1 MPGPRA
7 GGPVVAA
14 GSRRGRESGRTSP
27 AAGPEARGRPRTR
40 QPGVAATPVCAVPH
54 PSPRRRPG
62 PVRQSRR
69 AGPRDSRRDSRRLGP
84 GGRRTAPASRGRRSD
99 TGPTASWADWAIH
112 GPGVACLRTRAF
124 RMRPGERT
132 PAGRGGR
139 TVRVP
144 GSGEVR
150 ALSARREDPDGP
162 TSVFSPVTLN
172 DGLAKRFHA
181 QKRRGLKPCYAVC
194 PPTRAGANHSSSLS
208 QFFGFAARE
217 TIQNQFGEEVEEGSL
232 AIAPYTESDVSLYLP
247 NRLTCLTFSSL
258 ILHTNDSGDGVSQW
272 VSLPKWLTWESI
284 NSH

>member
-40 QPGVAATPVCAVPH
+40 RPGVAATPVCAVPH

-144 GSGEVR
+144 GYGEVR

-162 TSVFSPVTLN
+162 TSAFSPVTLN
-172 DGLAKRFHA
+172 DGLAKRF
-181 QKRRGLKPCYAVC
+181 Q
-194 PPTRAGANHSSSLS
+194 
-208 QFFGFAARE
+208 
-217 TIQNQFGEEVEEGSL
+217 SL
-232 AIAPYTESDVSLYLP
+232 ARTRSPSRTAPGIATDGSGKARTKRNAAWAIVRLGFTRKESRSATALRP
-247 NRLTCLTFSSL
+247 A
-258 ILHTNDSGDGVSQW
+258 IIDGGQ
-272 VSLPKWLTWESI
+272 
-284 NSH
+284 